1 MSFVVGLTGGIG
13 SGKTTVADLFAAL
26 GVAVIDTD
34 VIAREL
40 TGAGGAAM
48 PAISAEFGPDMVLE
62 NGALNR
68 DLMRRRVF
76 ADDSAKAR
84 LEAILHPL
92 IRHETDLRCAAASQA
107 PYVLL
112 VVPLL
117 LETKVYRERVQRIL
131 VVDCDEETQISR
143 VMARSGLARDEVRA
157 IMATQASRAERLA
170 VADDVVLN
178 EGGRQALVPQI
189 QALHQ
194 HYQGLAGRD

>member
-1 MSFVVGLTGGIG
+1 M
-13 SGKTTVADLFAAL
+13 ADLFAAL
-26 GVAVIDTD
+26 GAAIIDTD

-48 PAISAEFGPDMVLE
+48 PAIIAAFGPDMVLE
-62 NGALNR
+62 SGALNR

-76 ADDSAKAR
+76 ADDSAKGR
-84 LEAILHPL
+84 LESILHPL
-92 IRHETDLRCAAASQA
+92 IRRESDLRCAAAVRA
-107 PYVLL
+107 PYALL

-117 LETKVYRERVQRIL
+117 QETKVYRDRVQRIL

-157 IMATQASRAERLA
+157 IMSTQASRAERLA
-170 VADDVVLN
+170 IADDVVLN
-178 EGGRQALVPQI
+178 EGDRQALMPKI

-194 HYQGLAGRD
+194 RYQGLAARV